1 MADPNSSLPTVCL
14 ALIQELF
21 TKDIVDDYD
30 DEFGGGGYGFITNG
44 RLYKLTFSRE
54 ETPIEFTLSSG
65 SDCPYWEASKPTIDR
80 LIAGMNK
87 AHPSAN
93 YCWRGVYGYQ
103 MGVSTK
109 GTVLDLPDRKKAAQA
124 EVLRCKQVLDL
135 ALDGQEEVIFRV
147 NKERWRDADSDST
160 TDDQG

>member
-30 DEFGGGGYGFITNG
+30 GEFGGGGYGFITNG
-44 RLYKLTFSRE
+44 RLYELSFSTE
-54 ETPIEFTLSSG
+54 DSPLEFTLSSG
-65 SDCPYWEASKPTIDR
+65 SDCPFWEASKGTIDR

-109 GTVLDLPDRKKAAQA
+109 ATVLDLPDRKKSVQA
-124 EVLRCKQVLDL
+124 ELLRCKQVLDL
-135 ALDGQEEVIFRV
+135 ALDSQHDVIFLINR
-147 NKERWRDADSDST
+147 ERFRDTESDAP
-160 TDDQG
+160 TDEA

>member
-1 MADPNSSLPTVCL
+1 MEDPDSFLPVVCL

-21 TKDIVDDYD
+21 TKDIVDTYD
-30 DEFGGGGYGFITNG
+30 GEFGVGGYGFITNG
-44 RLYKLTFSRE
+44 RLYKLSFSTE
-54 ETPIEFTLSSG
+54 DEPLEFTLSSG

-87 AHPSAN
+87 AYPSAN

-109 GTVLDLPDRKKAAQA
+109 GKVLDLPDRKKAVQA
-124 EVLRCKQVLDL
+124 ELLRCKQVLDL
-135 ALDGQEEVIFRV
+135 ALDSQHDVIFLINR
-147 NKERWRDADSDST
+147 ERFRDAENDAP
-160 TDDQG
+160 TDKA

>member
-1 MADPNSSLPTVCL
+1 MEDPDSFLPVVCL

-21 TKDIVDDYD
+21 TKDIVDTYD
-30 DEFGGGGYGFITNG
+30 GEFGVGGYGFITNG
-44 RLYKLTFSRE
+44 RLYKLSFSTE
-54 ETPIEFTLSSG
+54 DEPLEFTLSSG

-87 AHPSAN
+87 AYPSAN

-109 GTVLDLPDRKKAAQA
+109 GTVLDLPDRKKAVQA
-124 EVLRCKQVLDL
+124 ELLRCKQVVDL
-135 ALDGQEEVIFRV
+135 CLDGQSRV
-147 NKERWRDADSDST
+147 AFDL
-160 TDDQG
+160 

>member
-1 MADPNSSLPTVCL
+1 MEDPDSFLPVVCQ

-21 TKDIVDDYD
+21 TKDIVDTYD
-30 DEFGGGGYGFITNG
+30 GEFGVGGYGFITNG
-44 RLYKLTFSRE
+44 RLYKLSFSTE
-54 ETPIEFTLSSG
+54 DEPLEFTLSSG

-87 AHPSAN
+87 AYPSAN

-109 GTVLDLPDRKKAAQA
+109 GTVLDLPDRKKAVQA
-124 EVLRCKQVLDL
+124 ELLRCKQVLDL
-135 ALDGQEEVIFRV
+135 ALDGQEEVIARL

-160 TDDQG
+160 SDGQA

>member
-1 MADPNSSLPTVCL
+1 MEDPDSFLPVVCL

-21 TKDIVDDYD
+21 TKDIVDTYD
-30 DEFGGGGYGFITNG
+30 GEFGVGGYGFITNG
-44 RLYKLTFSRE
+44 RLYKLSFSTE
-54 ETPIEFTLSSG
+54 DEPLEFTLSSG

-87 AHPSAN
+87 AYPSAN

-109 GTVLDLPDRKKAAQA
+109 GTVLDLPDRKKAVQA
-124 EVLRCKQVLDL
+124 ELLRCKQVVDQC
-135 ALDGQEEVIFRV
+135 LDGQSRV
-147 NKERWRDADSDST
+147 AFDL
-160 TDDQG
+160 

>member
-30 DEFGGGGYGFITNG
+30 GEFGGGGYGFITNG
-44 RLYKLTFSRE
+44 RLYELSFSTE
-54 ETPIEFTLSSG
+54 DSPLEFTLSSG
-65 SDCPYWEASKPTIDR
+65 SDCPYWEASKGTIDR

-109 GTVLDLPDRKKAAQA
+109 ATVLDLPDRKKSVQA
-124 EVLRCKQVLDL
+124 ELLRCKQVLDL
-135 ALDGQEEVIFRV
+135 ALDNQHDVIFLINR
-147 NKERWRDADSDST
+147 ERFRDAENDAP
-160 TDDQG
+160 TDKA